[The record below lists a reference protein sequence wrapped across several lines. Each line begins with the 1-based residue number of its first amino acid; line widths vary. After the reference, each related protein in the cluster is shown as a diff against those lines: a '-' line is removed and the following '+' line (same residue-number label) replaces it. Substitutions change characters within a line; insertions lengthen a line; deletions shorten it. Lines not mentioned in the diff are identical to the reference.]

1 MSSAVDPGKT
11 AVGDAVQ
18 VEAVPLSADLLRFD
32 DVTPGTTAIVSKD
45 LVAIV
50 ARPPQVDLPDGGQ
63 ERTLQIVLD
72 GVRVTGLAMSVGV
85 VWWAL
90 RASSLVASLLASA
103 PAWRHI
109 DPLPVLG
116 RGDDEE
122 EEDVE
127 WGDAEDADAKRD
139 EQAAGWVLGDS
150 AAAKDSVR

>member
-1 MSSAVDPGKT
+1 
-11 AVGDAVQ
+11 
-18 VEAVPLSADLLRFD
+18 VPLSADLLRFD
-32 DVTPGTTAIVSKD
+32 ELTPGTTTIVTKD

-50 ARPPQVDLPDGGQ
+50 ARPPQLGETDDAQ
-63 ERTLQIVLD
+63 ERYLRVVLD
-72 GVRVTGLAMSVGV
+72 GVKITGMAMSVGV

-116 RGDDEE
+116 RGDED

-127 WGDAEDADAKRD
+127 WGDAEDAESKRD
-139 EQAAGWVLGDS
+139 EQAASWVLGDRS
-150 AAAKDSVR
+150 A